1 MALTRITKGVIK
13 PNENY
18 DTHNINST
26 GIVTAI
32 GLDVNGNGDISGSLN
47 VGGVLTYEDVTS
59 IDSVGIITAR
69 TGLVSPYADI
79 DDFVS
84 VGNNIHLGNAGV
96 ITATSFVGS
105 GAALTG
111 IDATAIK
118 DSGGNVKIQAQAS
131 GAVYTGIHTFNSD
144 LDVDGHTNLDNL
156 SVVGVS
162 TFTGNIIVDNGTVR
176 CNDGFSSDVD
186 LIFNADANN
195 NGTGSIIFK
204 ESGSEKLR
212 IGASGQIGIAGANYG
227 SSGQVL
233 TSGGA
238 SGSVSWSTVTGT
250 TINNNADNRI
260 ITGSGTANTLN
271 GEANLTFDGTNI
283 SVGTGATISS
293 VGNVTAGIA
302 TFAGGVTFK
311 GDNGTLHWR
320 MKPSGVF
327 EPAFNNFFSIGD
339 TYYNVNNV
347 FTKNLVLSEDI
358 IHNLDTNTKIRFPA
372 VDTISMETAGTER
385 LRIDSGGSVRI
396 ANTNFSAAGN
406 ADELI
411 LGTTSGNR
419 GLTIVSGNTGIG
431 ALFFADDGQT
441 NIGSLVY
448 EHNTNQMRM
457 NVNGGQVMRLDYT
470 SVPTWIYGS
479 DTNTYTSLPASDT
492 IAFTTGGTERLRFT
506 SSGSVGINT
515 TSPSRKLVVVDNLGG
530 GIGVVGGNAGIYMGE
545 HHTGGFIN
553 NCAIAR
559 AAANNYHITGS
570 AVGDLCIAGEE
581 SQNILFG
588 TSAHAGAMAERLRIK
603 SSGQVLIGTTDEGLA
618 TYGEE
623 LTLGSS
629 DHAGMTIRSGTSHK
643 GTVYFSDATSGT
655 AEYIGSLQYDHS
667 DNSMRF
673 RINGT
678 DTLFINSSNNLK
690 VPDSSELQF
699 GGSLNS
705 GDGDLR
711 LYHNGSNSYV
721 HGKTGLLQ
729 MKNEGGNIDLMA
741 WNSLLLRVNAG
752 EVAIDCNHNG
762 SVDLYHNNE
771 IRAHTVSDGFYIDRV
786 NTFSNPNNT
795 GSETQGAMIDLG
807 GNIHFK
813 EIHPV
818 GAYTDRCDLV
828 LNTNSGYG
836 LGLSD
841 KLRITAGGRI
851 VVYSSVQPT
860 YNKGWAPGNLVLHN
874 NNNDLTVDFTQGILF
889 TDNANNDAAGGW
901 MHGGIVCTG
910 STGYNGNMCFG
921 IDGNGASNNNI
932 SGITERMRIT
942 HQGTV
947 RIMCDDMAN
956 DPGSS
961 NRGVMIGNTHTASV
975 FSNGSAT
982 GFSNNLI
989 FMNGNGVVGKI
1000 ETNGSS
1006 TNYNQSSSDRTLKK
1020 NFENWTEEV
1029 LPIFKNL
1036 NPQKFNFLPE
1046 DDSVEKTKGFIAQ
1059 DLTEHFPR
1067 AYPLDPLTG
1076 KYNYNPGGMVV
1087 YLMKALQEEIVK
1099 REALEARI
1107 SALEGS

>member
-79 DDFVS
+79 DDYVS

-372 VDTISMETAGTER
+372 VDTISMETAGSERLRIASDGTVIFTNKLTNSSSYTTHNANFYGGNTNTGGVRIEVAHNNTTVSGNTAQGSFPHHLNLTNYSGSGSADNRMVTIGFDIPTTSTHANGAIAYQATGAGQGDFSFWTETGNAIYERLRINSSGQLIMTNAATQTFADFSTTNNTTRGLISLSGKDGSGNAVTVKIGGFGDTNRGEIFTDSNHGLGFATNNAATQMVLGTNGCLSIGKTGSAGKAIEIYQASFAALRIQNSSTGTGNNDGILLEASGSDCLLYNYESANLKLGTAGTER
-385 LRIDSGGSVRI
+385 LRIQANGEVGINISDPDSYG
-396 ANTNFSAAGN
+396 ANGH
-406 ADELI
+406 
-411 LGTTSGNR
+411 GYR
-419 GLTIVSGNTGIG
+419 GLTVQAPAGGYSGI
-431 ALFFADDGQT
+431 
-441 NIGSLVY
+441 
-448 EHNTNQMRM
+448 
-457 NVNGGQVMRLDYT
+457 
-470 SVPTWIYGS
+470 
-479 DTNTYTSLPASDT
+479 T
-492 IAFTTGGTERLRFT
+492 IRSNYA
-506 SSGSVGINT
+506 
-515 TSPSRKLVVVDNLGG
+515 GG
-530 GIGVVGGNAGIYMGE
+530 GILAFSDGSGSNAELKNIALQADHVNRRLDIMVNGSSKVRFTE
-545 HHTGGFIN
+545 NGFHPN
-553 NCAIAR
+553 PADT
-559 AAANNYHITGS
+559 AAANALDDYEEGS
-570 AVGDLCIAGEE
+570 WTPTAQL
-581 SQNILFG
+581 
-588 TSAHAGAMAERLRIK
+588 GA
-603 SSGQVLIGTTDEGLA
+603 
-618 TYGEE
+618 
-623 LTLGSS
+623 
-629 DHAGMTIRSGTSHK
+629 
-643 GTVYFSDATSGT
+643 
-655 AEYIGSLQYDHS
+655 
-667 DNSMRF
+667 
-673 RINGT
+673 
-678 DTLFINSSNNLK
+678 
-690 VPDSSELQF
+690 
-699 GGSLNS
+699 
-705 GDGDLR
+705 
-711 LYHNGSNSYV
+711 
-721 HGKTGLLQ
+721 
-729 MKNEGGNIDLMA
+729 
-741 WNSLLLRVNAG
+741 
-752 EVAIDCNHNG
+752 
-762 SVDLYHNNE
+762 
-771 IRAHTVSDGFYIDRV
+771 
-786 NTFSNPNNT
+786 
-795 GSETQGAMIDLG
+795 
-807 GNIHFK
+807 
-813 EIHPV
+813 
-818 GAYTDRCDLV
+818 
-828 LNTNSGYG
+828 
-836 LGLSD
+836 
-841 KLRITAGGRI
+841 
-851 VVYSSVQPT
+851 
-860 YNKGWAPGNLVLHN
+860 
-874 NNNDLTVDFTQGILF
+874 
-889 TDNANNDAAGGW
+889 
-901 MHGGIVCTG
+901 
-910 STGYNGNMCFG
+910 
-921 IDGNGASNNNI
+921 
-932 SGITERMRIT
+932 SGITVYAARYTKVGNKVFIDFRGFLT
-942 HQGTV
+942 GTNGNV
-947 RIMCDDMAN
+947 VQIGGLPYAN
-956 DPGSS
+956 LASNAHNVGPVMHNGFDFPGSEEPYPVS
-961 NRGVMIGNTHTASV
+961 YITGTNSYFQMYYSRTN
-975 FSNGSAT
+975 SNGWTSVT
-982 GFSNNLI
+982 GNDT
-989 FMNGNGVVGKI
+989 GGD
-1000 ETNGSS
+1000 
-1006 TNYNQSSSDRTLKK
+1006 Q
-1020 NFENWTEEV
+1020 
-1029 LPIFKNL
+1029 
-1036 NPQKFNFLPE
+1036 
-1046 DDSVEKTKGFIAQ
+1046 FITS
-1059 DLTEHFPR
+1059 LTYF
-1067 AYPLDPLTG
+1067 T
-1076 KYNYNPGGMVV
+1076 
-1087 YLMKALQEEIVK
+1087 
-1099 REALEARI
+1099 
-1107 SALEGS
+1107 S